1 MAKSVKDR
9 PISHVAAPRDSMYR
23 LQIAVNIP
31 VTYSGAHPTVIAGRS
46 LRTVDG

>member
-31 VTYSGAHPTVIAGRS
+31 VRYSGAHPTATAGKS